1 MSHTDRSQDWTPVVL
16 DGPRHEFPGRL
27 LAIEGSD
34 GSGKSYFVSW
44 LVSAM
49 SDDIPCT
56 HVLMPGEHMRAY
68 DLWRAWSDESLGFDR
83 SLIDDAGLKLMA
95 VGDRLVRQRAI
106 IEPALRRGHL
116 VICERYALT
125 PLVFNSEAMFSKPLQ
140 RLYRPDLGLLFD
152 APSDLL
158 FDRVLQRTDSPVH
171 PQTRHDKEIEVKR
184 FRELA
189 EKNLY
194 SVVGTSAP
202 NDFEDVRPLLWE
214 MLRPRA
220 GGLSRVLATPVD
232 SAEPPPQADA
242 DRIPPVRTGLGSVKN
257 R

>member
-1 MSHTDRSQDWTPVVL
+1 MSHTDRSEDWTPVVL
-16 DGPRHEFPGRL
+16 DGQSHEFPGRL

-44 LVSAM
+44 LMAAM
-49 SDDIPCT
+49 RDEVPCT

-83 SLIDDAGLKLMA
+83 SLIDDVGLKLMA
-95 VGDRLVRQRAI
+95 VGDRLVRLRAI
-106 IEPALRRGHL
+106 IEPALRQGHL

-125 PLVFNSEAMFSKPLQ
+125 PLVFNSEAMFSEPLR

-158 FDRVLQRTDSPVH
+158 FDRVLARADSPVH
-171 PQTRHDKEIEVKR
+171 PQTRHDKEVEVRR

-189 EKNLY
+189 EENLY
-194 SVVGTSAP
+194 SVVDTSAP
-202 NDFEDVRPLLWE
+202 NDFEDVRPLLRE

-220 GGLSRVLATPVD
+220 GGLSRVPANPED
-232 SAEPPPQADA
+232 SAKPPSQADG
-242 DRIPPVRTGLGSVKN
+242 DRIPLVRTGLGSVKN

>member
-1 MSHTDRSQDWTPVVL
+1 MTDTDRGEDWAPVVL
-16 DGPRHEFPGRL
+16 DGPSPDFPGRL

-44 LVSAM
+44 LIAALR
-49 SDDIPCT
+49 DEIPCT

-83 SLIDDAGLKLMA
+83 SLIDDVGLKLMA
-95 VGDRLVRQRAI
+95 VGDRLVRLRAI
-106 IEPALRRGHL
+106 IEPALRQGHL

-125 PLVFNSEAMFSKPLQ
+125 PLVFNPEAMFSEPLR

-158 FDRVLQRTDSPVH
+158 FDRVRGRADSPVH
-171 PQTRHDKEIEVKR
+171 PQTRHDKEVEVGR

-194 SVVGTSAP
+194 SVVDTSEP
-202 NDFEDVRPLLWE
+202 NDFADVRPLLRE
-214 MLRPRA
+214 MLRPRTS
-220 GGLSRVLATPVD
+220 GL
-232 SAEPPPQADA
+232 
-242 DRIPPVRTGLGSVKN
+242 
-257 R
+257 